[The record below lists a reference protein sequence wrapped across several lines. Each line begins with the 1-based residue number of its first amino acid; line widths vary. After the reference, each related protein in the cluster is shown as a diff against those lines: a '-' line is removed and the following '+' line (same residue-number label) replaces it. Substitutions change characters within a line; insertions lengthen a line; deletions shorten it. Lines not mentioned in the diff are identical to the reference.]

1 MEYLVTFW
9 LAGFAH
15 REVDA
20 LEKEV
25 KEKCHVL
32 SRLADELN
40 AIVVKSIKAVMR
52 DRNLLEE
59 LSEKVSRVC
68 ESLTLPVITSP

>member
-15 REVDA
+15 SEVDA

-32 SRLADELN
+32 SQLADELN